1 MSRIDQTIFTVTGA
15 PEPGTNRAGRP
26 ARTGARSGIPGRKPS
41 PGQPDRAAE
50 SGKIRRSWFR
60 CAPGHR
66 VSAVLDIGDKRSR
79 YQRSG
84 DKERAG
90 GRCDVRAE
98 ERQHRI
104 LALARSDGGVDVAK
118 LAADLAVAPETVRR
132 DLRLLEQH
140 GLIRRTHGGAYPVET
155 ARFETTLAMRTTRRV
170 PEKRRIA
177 AAPVELLAD
186 AEPAFIAEGFWSRLI
201 AGALSTDRPLTPVRA
216 FPHAG
221 SVPGYAP

>member
-41 PGQPDRAAE
+41 PGQPDLSAE

-118 LAADLAVAPETVRR
+118 LAADLAGGPETVRR
-132 DLRLLEQH
+132 GPRLP
-140 GLIRRTHGGAYPVET
+140 GRDGP
-155 ARFETTLAMRTTRRV
+155 TRR
-170 PEKRRIA
+170 PPG
-177 AAPVELLAD
+177 APD
-186 AEPAFIAEGFWSRLI
+186 PPRQ
-201 AGALSTDRPLTPVRA
+201 PPC
-216 FPHAG
+216 
-221 SVPGYAP
+221 